1 MKICYLC
8 ADRGI
13 TLAKHKGASTHI
25 RSIVRAFVA
34 GGHDV
39 VVVMPPGDAKND
51 LGVPLRPIIEPEIF
65 APLTAEQGRERDG
78 QTKDLRKNRI
88 RVTRALGHIW
98 QNAAVEKTFGTVI
111 REFSPDLIYER
122 YSPFGIAGGV
132 LANRYGIPHVL
143 EVNAPLAWEGAEYR
157 KQALQEAAEVLELN
171 AFEFSTRIVAV
182 SRELR
187 DQLVAGGVAAEK
199 IVIVPNGVDPD
210 LFDQRGPRYR
220 NGLDAQ
226 FVLGFVGSLKEWHG
240 MDVLAE
246 AFESLAHDPRFHLL
260 IVGDGPT
267 VELFRALA
275 DRWPGQVTIT
285 GEIPLGH
292 VPQYVRA
299 MDVALAPYPPLERF
313 YFSPLK
319 VLEYMAAGRPVVA
332 SAIGQVA
339 ELIRDG
345 ETGLLVPP
353 GDVSALTAAVR
364 RLASDRDLRLR
375 LGALAAREIR
385 QRHTWTQRASDILAS
400 IEVRE
405 QAQGAPFRLE
415 GV

>member
-1 MKICYLC
+1 M
-8 ADRGI
+8 
-13 TLAKHKGASTHI
+13 
-25 RSIVRAFVA
+25 
-34 GGHDV
+34 
-39 VVVMPPGDAKND
+39 
-51 LGVPLRPIIEPEIF
+51 
-65 APLTAEQGRERDG
+65 
-78 QTKDLRKNRI
+78 
-88 RVTRALGHIW
+88 
-98 QNAAVEKTFGTVI
+98 
-111 REFSPDLIYER
+111 
-122 YSPFGIAGGV
+122 
-132 LANRYGIPHVL
+132 
-143 EVNAPLAWEGAEYR
+143 
-157 KQALQEAAEVLELN
+157 
-171 AFEFSTRIVAV
+171 
-182 SRELR
+182 
-187 DQLVAGGVAAEK
+187 
-199 IVIVPNGVDPD
+199 
-210 LFDQRGPRYR
+210 
-220 NGLDAQ
+220 
-226 FVLGFVGSLKEWHG
+226 
-240 MDVLAE
+240 
-246 AFESLAHDPRFHLL
+246 

-405 QAQGAPFRLE
+405 QAQGAPFCLE